1 MTAET
6 VRWSERKMGG
16 VEVERE
22 GGSKEWKEWR
32 REEGR
37 RGGRVNKRGSR
48 EGEMR

>member
-1 MTAET
+1 MTAEM

-16 VEVERE
+16 VQVERE
-22 GGSKEWKEWR
+22 GAKNGKSGE

-48 EGEMR
+48 EGR